1 MVVQIF
7 RQSHAPFEEIE
18 PIHVR
23 QYLDLREAK
32 TRANR
37 EKALFSHIWNKAREW
52 GYTNLPKPCVGIKG
66 HKEKGRKDVYVA
78 DDTYYAV
85 YESASAPLRVA
96 MDLASLTGQRPSD
109 VLKIMENDI
118 VNGALQIKQN
128 KTGAKLRNQDLITP
142 EIMLADGITT

>member
-85 YESASAPLRVA
+85 YESATPPLRDA
-96 MDLASLTGQRPSD
+96 MDLASLTGQAFQVEAGKKNLPHRDEQFKNIERIKEEYRVQGNPVMSMD
-109 VLKIMENDI
+109 VKKKN
-118 VNGALQIKQN
+118 
-128 KTGAKLRNQDLITP
+128 
-142 EIMLADGITT
+142 